1 MSVLQTIGE
10 FVTLLGTL
18 ICVIG
23 AIGLIRLPDFF
34 ARTHGG
40 SVTDTLGAGLAVL
53 GMILYTMGMD
63 LALDARL
70 LIVFKLVSIVTFLL
84 VTSPISGHALT
95 RSAYEAGIGRQG
107 LPDLNDVKNVAN
119 GILQPDASDHHQ
131 GGQND

>member
-1 MSVLQTIGE
+1 MNALQTIGE
-10 FVTLLGTL
+10 SITLLGTL

-53 GMILYTMGMD
+53 GMILYTFGMD
-63 LALDARL
+63 AALDARL
-70 LIVFKLVSIVTFLL
+70 LIVFKLISIITFLL

-95 RSAYEAGIGRQG
+95 RSAYEAGVGRQG
-107 LPDLNDVKNVAN
+107 LPDLKDLDKVAN
-119 GILQPDASDHHQ
+119 GILVPESPDHQQ
-131 GGQND
+131 GGQGD